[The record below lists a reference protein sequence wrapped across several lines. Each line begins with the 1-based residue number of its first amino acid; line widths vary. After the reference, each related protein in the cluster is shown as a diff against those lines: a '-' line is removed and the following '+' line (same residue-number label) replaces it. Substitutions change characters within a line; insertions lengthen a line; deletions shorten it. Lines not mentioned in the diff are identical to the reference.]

1 MSVHDPYQ
9 CPWQW
14 SHCDSLIRRVCV
26 QFIHTADISGWT
38 LWGSAESLFQ
48 STLGKKT
55 CKEGSQHWLKR
66 SVDFATFVQSDHQ
79 PCRRPWSSDGPFD
92 SPPKEGVRDD
102 RYSRS
107 HTAQALGEGD
117 TSLKGGDLGSSKLT
131 LRGGRWMHFSGAV
144 PRQGAADGT
153 LHSSTSGVWEMSASV
168 LRGLIP
174 DGSPRQ

>member
-14 SHCDSLIRRVCV
+14 SHRDSLIRRVCV

-79 PCRRPWSSDGPFD
+79 PCRRPWSSDGPLD
-92 SPPKEGVRDD
+92 SPQRRGCGMTDIHDPIQPKPWERGTPPWREVTLDQANWPCMEGGGCILLGQFPAKGQQVGP
-102 RYSRS
+102 S
-107 HTAQALGEGD
+107 TAVLLVSGKWVPLSCGD
-117 TSLKGGDLGSSKLT
+117 
-131 LRGGRWMHFSGAV
+131 
-144 PRQGAADGT
+144 
-153 LHSSTSGVWEMSASV
+153 
-168 LRGLIP
+168 
-174 DGSPRQ
+174 